1 MADEFGMSPSEIVEN
16 HSLRSQYMQRLIVA
30 PPGPPPSADA
40 HRPPRLLVQ
49 FWDDIDAVP
58 LDVQECLDSWSALD
72 SEGFTRL
79 LFDDASAAKFIE
91 THFDER
97 HMRAFQK
104 CQHPAMRSDYFRYA
118 FISTTGGF
126 YVDADDVFLDKPVD
140 ALLNDGRLKLQ
151 PLCYDIASNAMVD
164 AVKSA
169 SAAKDAPLIFY
180 SNTTPLIAPAG
191 HPIVADALESAT
203 ANILAASND
212 NRDVQALTGPG
223 NLTACIVKHA
233 VELERAQAPKDF
245 EFLEGWETIAI
256 SRWPLSYRSDDRNW
270 RQWERSNGQ

>member
-1 MADEFGMSPSEIVEN
+1 MADEFGMSPSEIVED
-16 HSLRSQYMQRLIVA
+16 HRLRSQYMQRLIVA
-30 PPGPPPSADA
+30 APGPPAADDTDL
-40 HRPPRLLVQ
+40 PPRLLVQ

-58 LDVQECLDSWSALD
+58 SDVQECLDSWSALE

-79 LFDDASAAKFIE
+79 LFDDTDAAKFIE

-97 HMRAFQK
+97 HLRAFQK

-118 FISTTGGF
+118 FISATGGF
-126 YVDADDVFLDKPVD
+126 YVDADDVFLDKPID
-140 ALLNDGRLKLQ
+140 PLLSDGRLKLQ
-151 PLCYDIASNAMVD
+151 PLCYDIATNTMVD
-164 AVKSA
+164 AAMSA
-169 SAAKDAPLIFY
+169 STAKDAPLIFY

-191 HPIVADALESAT
+191 HPIVADALASAT

-233 VELERAQAPKDF
+233 IELEKAHAPKDF
-245 EFLEGWETIAI
+245 ELLKGWETIAI

-270 RQWERSNGQ
+270 RQWERGNG